1 MEYRALGASGLRVS
15 AVGLGT
21 WAIGG
26 WLWGGS
32 DRRAA
37 VAAVR
42 AAVDAGVTLIDTAPV
57 YGLGLAEEILGEAL
71 AGRRDQVV
79 LATKCGLVWHA
90 RKGQH
95 FFDQQG
101 SPVHRYLGP
110 ESVRY
115 ELEESLRRLDTDRID
130 LYQTHWPDDSTP
142 AAETMAELERLK
154 RQGKIRAI
162 GVSNVSPAELEA
174 CLQAGEVS
182 SIQEKYSMLDR
193 DLEKQLLPL
202 ARARGVAALAYSPLA
217 LGLLSGRV
225 KPGRHFGGD
234 DLRHN
239 HPRFTEEN
247 VRKANALLAELAP
260 VAAAHGATPA
270 QAVIA
275 WTVAQPGITCALCGA
290 RNPEQA
296 RENAAAGGLR
306 LSAGELAALD
316 EAVRR
321 HAPGIV

>member
-32 DRRAA
+32 DRREA

-101 SPVHRYLGP
+101 RPVHRYLGP

-115 ELEESLRRLDTDRID
+115 ELEGSLRRLDTDRID

-142 AAETMAELERLK
+142 VADTMAELERLK

-162 GVSNVSPAELEA
+162 GVSNVSPAGLEA

-193 DLEKQLLPL
+193 GLEKQLLPL
-202 ARARGVAALAYSPLA
+202 ACGRGVAALAYSPLA

-239 HPRFTEEN
+239 HPRFSEEN
-247 VRKANALLAELAP
+247 VRKANALLAEVAP

-306 LSAGELAALD
+306 LSPGELAALD

>member
-71 AGRRDQVV
+71 AGRRDKVV

-95 FFDQQG
+95 FFDQLG
-101 SPVHRYLGP
+101 LHVHRYLGP

-247 VRKANALLAELAP
+247 VRKANALLAEVAP

>member
-32 DRRAA
+32 DRREA

-95 FFDQQG
+95 FFDQLG
-101 SPVHRYLGP
+101 LHVHRYLGP

-130 LYQTHWPDDSTP
+130 LYQTHWPDNTTP
-142 AAETMAELERLK
+142 VAETMAELERLK

-193 DLEKQLLPL
+193 GLEKQLLPL

-247 VRKANALLAELAP
+247 VRKANALLAEVAP

>member
-71 AGRRDQVV
+71 AGRRDKVV

-247 VRKANALLAELAP
+247 VRKANALLAEVAP